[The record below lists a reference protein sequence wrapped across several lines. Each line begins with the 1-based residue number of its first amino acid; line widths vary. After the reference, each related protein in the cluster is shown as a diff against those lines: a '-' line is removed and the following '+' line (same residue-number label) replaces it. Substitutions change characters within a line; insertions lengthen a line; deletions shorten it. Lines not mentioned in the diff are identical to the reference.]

1 MKEDLDIPEFN
12 HFQLHSYMEFNET
25 NCSPELYWS
34 VTNVQT
40 ANTTVYTNQDSLRLP
55 NTSVLKLEKEVL
67 EPGDYIVCLQVI
79 MPSKGPTFWV
89 SDCIVIRIVLPEL
102 IAFIAGGEFRTI
114 PYGGV
119 AIINAS
125 VSSDPAQSMSSVN
138 AIPLE
143 ITWAFVKYRSKT
155 SFDTFQTKTQ
165 ELPADGTYHQIGNG
179 TDYLLS
185 LNTSL
190 FSDGDMALIMFKLTR
205 GPRRSSAFQVIK
217 MVTNAVPMAL
227 RYIPCNI

>member
-1 MKEDLDIPEFN
+1 M
-12 HFQLHSYMEFNET
+12 
-25 NCSPELYWS
+25 YWS

-40 ANTTVYTNQDSLRLP
+40 ANTPVYTNLDSLRQP
-55 NTSVLKLEKEVL
+55 NAAVLKLEKEVL
-67 EPGDYIVCLQVI
+67 EPGDYIVCLEVK
-79 MPSKGPTFWV
+79 SEGSTFWD

-119 AIINAS
+119 AIMNAS
-125 VSSDPAQSMSSVN
+125 VSNDPAHNMSSVN

-143 ITWAFVKYRSKT
+143 VTWAFVRYPSET
-155 SFDTFQTKTQ
+155 SFDTFQTNTHS
-165 ELPADGTYHQIGNG
+165 LPKGGTYHQIENG

-190 FSDGDMALIMFKLTR
+190 FRNGDMALIMFKLKR
-205 GPRRSSAFQVIK
+205 GPRTSSAFQVIK